1 MIIKQLSVF
10 IENREGRMEAITGV
24 LRDNGINIL
33 SLSLADTS
41 EYGILRLIVS
51 DDEKARQ
58 VLRDAG
64 FSARLTDVLAI
75 RANDRVGFLNDL
87 LIKLGRL
94 QTSIEYMYTLP
105 SPEGPVIIMKVAK
118 PEETDALLEGLE

>member
-24 LRDNGINIL
+24 LRDNDINIL

-64 FSARLTDVLAI
+64 FSARLTDVLAV

-87 LIKLGRL
+87 LVKLGRL

-118 PEETDALLEGLE
+118 PEETEALLEGLE